1 MESIARPMRRLQQEI
16 AWFVR
21 AGELRLLHVTTD
33 ATLRGGALDLVM
45 AHEHHADNRGLFL
58 RLDDPM
64 ADVGRGWGARIQRLK
79 EQIAEKTASLKPAG
93 IHLRPL
99 DEVAVPGQGRR
110 AEFAATLL
118 NVARVLVAPLTNVVV
133 VMAPV
138 RVESPELFVEDMAAL
153 IRAPQLGHVRWIV
166 VEADGRALT
175 PLVTGLGERALACSC
190 LVDESAAEDDL
201 AAMGAANV
209 ADLGNSGAGAA
220 ATPAPGISKPRPW
233 RAPGAMPDVEPPAR
247 IGQSRPVSDR
257 DLVAAGLAPGF
268 VNGGGEAMKR
278 LVLGGALAMRQGK
291 TTDALTLQARAAA
304 LCGEM
309 HMPREQ
315 VINLHVLGGYLIAA
329 SLPDRAREIYARSGE
344 IARSHG
350 LADAEASSELA
361 LGMMA
366 MGEGRAAQAAKHY
379 AAAGDLAEVAK
390 VPPLAIECWRMAGQL
405 ALDAKLDGSAVEC
418 WKRALAVA
426 GELDPAVAKATSAA
440 EVARALA
447 AVCRKRGLRAQAD
460 ELDRRSIA
468 IEQGTVGA
476 AGGSAASGV
485 ARGGAA

>member
-1 MESIARPMRRLQQEI
+1 
-16 AWFVR
+16 
-21 AGELRLLHVTTD
+21 
-33 ATLRGGALDLVM
+33 
-45 AHEHHADNRGLFL
+45 
-58 RLDDPM
+58 
-64 ADVGRGWGARIQRLK
+64 
-79 EQIAEKTASLKPAG
+79 
-93 IHLRPL
+93 
-99 DEVAVPGQGRR
+99 
-110 AEFAATLL
+110 
-118 NVARVLVAPLTNVVV
+118 
-133 VMAPV
+133 
-138 RVESPELFVEDMAAL
+138 
-153 IRAPQLGHVRWIV
+153 
-166 VEADGRALT
+166 
-175 PLVTGLGERALACSC
+175 
-190 LVDESAAEDDL
+190 
-201 AAMGAANV
+201 
-209 ADLGNSGAGAA
+209 
-220 ATPAPGISKPRPW
+220 
-233 RAPGAMPDVEPPAR
+233 MPDVEPPAR
-247 IGQSRPVSDR
+247 IGQSRPVADR

-460 ELDRRSIA
+460 ELERRSIA

-485 ARGGAA
+485 ARGGDA